1 MSHRGIRTR
10 RARGAL
16 TAGVALAAAAGL
28 LTAAPAAQAVSGEP
42 AATGDHAF
50 TARLVI
56 GEGDTMR
63 GCSAALVHQQWLLT
77 ATSCFAS
84 TPGAAVKPGK
94 PALKS
99 TATLGG
105 KTLEIVEVVPR
116 DDRDVAM
123 ARLAEPVTTVQ
134 PVKLAADA
142 PVAGETLLGAGFG
155 RTRTEWVPNQ
165 PHTGEFRVDSATA
178 TTVALTG
185 QDGVSVCKGDTGG
198 PALRG
203 TDSGVEL
210 TAVHSRSWQG
220 GCFGQAE
227 TETRTGA
234 VDARADG
241 LAGWVTDV
249 RNRDRSHSADI
260 DGDGKADLVVL
271 RSNGDIVVHRNQ
283 GDSFAPGRVMS
294 GGWGRFVTWKD
305 LGRLYFA
312 DVNGDRKADMIVHT
326 NDGNIE
332 VRTNHGTY
340 WDQGTHWSGGWG
352 RFIDGS
358 DMGRLYFEDVN
369 GDRKADL
376 IVHTSDGNIAVR
388 TNRGTYWDSGTH
400 WSTGWGRFVTWKDM
414 GRLYFEDVNGDG
426 KADLIVHTSDG
437 NIAVRTNHGT
447 YWDSGTH
454 WSTGWGRFIDG
465 SDMGTLM
472 FGDATGDGKADLF
485 VHTKDGEVAVR
496 TNHGNYWDSGKV
508 MITL

>member
-28 LTAAPAAQAVSGEP
+28 LTAAPTAQAVSGEP
-42 AATGDHAF
+42 SAAGDASF

-56 GEGDTMR
+56 GEGDAMR

-84 TPGAAVKPGK
+84 TPGTEVKPGK

-105 KTLEIVEVVPR
+105 KTLGIVEVVPR

-123 ARLAEPVTTVQ
+123 VRLAEPVTAVQ
-134 PVKLAADA
+134 PVALAADA

-165 PHTGEFRVDSATA
+165 LHTGEFRVDSATA

-185 QDGVSVCKGDTGG
+185 QNGVSVCKGDTGG

-203 TDSGVEL
+203 TDSGFEL

-220 GCFGQAE
+220 GCFGEAG

-234 VDARADG
+234 VDARVDG
-241 LAGWVTDV
+241 LAGWVKDV

-305 LGRLYFA
+305 MGRLYFA
-312 DVNGDRKADMIVHT
+312 
-326 NDGNIE
+326 
-332 VRTNHGTY
+332 
-340 WDQGTHWSGGWG
+340 
-352 RFIDGS
+352 
-358 DMGRLYFEDVN
+358 DVN

-376 IVHTSDGNIAVR
+376 IVHTSDGN
-388 TNRGTYWDSGTH
+388 
-400 WSTGWGRFVTWKDM
+400 
-414 GRLYFEDVNGDG
+414 
-426 KADLIVHTSDG
+426 
-437 NIAVRTNHGT
+437 
-447 YWDSGTH
+447 
-454 WSTGWGRFIDG
+454 
-465 SDMGTLM
+465 
-472 FGDATGDGKADLF
+472 
-485 VHTKDGEVAVR
+485 
-496 TNHGNYWDSGKV
+496 
-508 MITL
+508 